1 MEASNEPPPPPIDD
15 ESDDETPPEVLLAQ
29 ERARLAQLRERRDE
43 LERKVAAAAA
53 ADAESYAAS
62 AAALRENVASIQ
74 VAADPAAAARLALK
88 TKRATLREQS
98 KELDRWK
105 DLVAANRT
113 GDVEA
118 LAALAACG
126 DAGLAAAARRALP
139 ACRRLWTAEVA
150 AAAAALGWPRG
161 ALKEEAEEKVP
172 DEKALKKR
180 LAGAMARL
188 GALEKLEGDAAGS
201 RAAAALAAPVES
213 RFSAFFLDEA
223 AADDGDE
230 EARGTARRDRPE
242 WHADWLLR
250 VWRASAPL
258 LPPRDE
264 AARAA
269 LRDAFAFC
277 ATWKLL
283 EALPYVVRTP
293 DTLSKYVDAYA
304 DLEEALRPSEPASPL
319 ARLAGDGDRLRAWR
333 FADAAHAAASAAR
346 SLAGA
351 DDDPEAASACAASAA
366 AARNAAS
373 AGLADD
379 VDVRPGASLVG
390 FEVAG
395 LLALLERRY
404 GTVRG
409 AARAQLLATARGAVA
424 REIALWSAPRLDA
437 VDGLL
442 PVGWAPRKGLD
453 PPDAWRRACA
463 ACHVC
468 AHAAASCEA
477 VVAVDLGDRPPPSL
491 LAAVAGDGGPSLIG
505 GGAVLKAGLGLV
517 KRLRRKDGGHET
529 AAHAA
534 AGLDDLAALGADARA
549 ALDGLADAFLRRVA
563 RLAHESRRK
572 VVLDDRGRDR
582 LGDAWLRG
590 FLEQCARSLP
600 PPHLRALRAGLATLE
615 VDALLGA
622 KHRRAALGG
631 RIAALRDIFG
641 DADDAAA
648 ALARSLGALHDL
660 NGQRRRA
667 LLDAFA
673 GLAPPDD
680 ANPRLEDSVA
690 VADDAVQA
698 QLAAMLEANGVDD
711 LDPRAAARLLAVAD

>member
-1 MEASNEPPPPPIDD
+1 MESSNEPPPPPIDD

-29 ERARLAQLRERRDE
+29 ERARLAQLREQRDE

-88 TKRATLREQS
+88 TKHATLREQS

-150 AAAAALGWPRG
+150 AAAAPAAGAQGGGGQGPRRKG
-161 ALKEEAEEKVP
+161 PEEA
-172 DEKALKKR
+172 AR
-180 LAGAMARL
+180 RRHGAPRRPR
-188 GALEKLEGDAAGS
+188 KLEGDAAGS

-293 DTLSKYVDAYA
+293 DTLAKYVDAYA

-333 FADAAHAAASAAR
+333 FAVPKPNIQPDFN
-346 SLAGA
+346 
-351 DDDPEAASACAASAA
+351 AASACAASAA

-373 AGLADD
+373 AGLDDD

-477 VVAVDLGDRPPPSL
+477 VVAVDVGDRPPPL
-491 LAAVAGDGGPSLIG
+491 LAPPPAAARPSLIG

-517 KRLRRKDGGHET
+517 KRLRRKDGGHEA

-572 VVLDDRGRDR
+572 VVVDDRGRDR

-590 FLEQCARSLP
+590 FLEQCAVAAAAARRS
-600 PPHLRALRAGLATLE
+600 AGLATLE